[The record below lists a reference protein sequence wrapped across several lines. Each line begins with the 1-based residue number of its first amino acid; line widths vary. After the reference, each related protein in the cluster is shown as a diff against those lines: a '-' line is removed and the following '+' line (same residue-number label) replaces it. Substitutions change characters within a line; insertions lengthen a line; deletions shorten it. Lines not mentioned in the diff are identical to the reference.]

1 MADKKRWGMVIDQSR
16 CVGCWT
22 CAVACKEINNQPL
35 GFWWNRVLTAPPA
48 SDAKAPAS
56 DNVDVPA
63 GEFPNVSLA
72 YQPTACQHCE
82 NAPCVKVCP
91 VGATFRRDDGVV
103 LIDYDRCIGCRYCIA
118 ACPYGVRV
126 FNWGDAKHTEDFPVG
141 YAEDYR
147 SDGRLVF
154 TPERPRGVV
163 EKCTM
168 CVELL
173 DAGQEPFCVEQCPAG
188 ARIFGDLDDPNSAV
202 SKLVNEEGAQRLLDE
217 LGTKPDVFYQPAT
230 RRDLND
236 GSAQS
241 ESGA

>member
-1 MADKKRWGMVIDQSR
+1 
-16 CVGCWT
+16 
-22 CAVACKEINNQPL
+22 
-35 GFWWNRVLTAPPA
+35 
-48 SDAKAPAS
+48 
-56 DNVDVPA
+56 
-63 GEFPNVSLA
+63 
-72 YQPTACQHCE
+72 
-82 NAPCVKVCP
+82 
-91 VGATFRRDDGVV
+91 
-103 LIDYDRCIGCRYCIA
+103 
-118 ACPYGVRV
+118 
-126 FNWGDAKHTEDFPVG
+126 
-141 YAEDYR
+141 
-147 SDGRLVF
+147 
-154 TPERPRGVV
+154 
-163 EKCTM
+163 M